1 MWTLTPLQLYH
12 TFLSQLLDRSH
23 MLFTS
28 LSREQTDN
36 IYTLKSA
43 YVFAVRRELGGGSHK
58 VSSIYALYTSLVM
71 VSLYLHR
78 MGKKKRGQI
87 LQPWTFQ

>member
-1 MWTLTPLQLYH
+1 
-12 TFLSQLLDRSH
+12 
-23 MLFTS
+23 
-28 LSREQTDN
+28 
-36 IYTLKSA
+36 
-43 YVFAVRRELGGGSHK
+43 VRRELGGGSHK